1 MSDFDING
9 EIIRKLADLLS
20 EKDLTEIEFQSGEKR
35 LRIAR
40 QVTVTAA
47 PAYAAAPVAAPAAAP
62 VAAAAPAVEDLSKHP
77 GAVTSPM
84 VGTAYLSPE
93 PGAAAFAPVGSAVK
107 AGDTVCIIEAMK
119 VFNPIKATKGGTVAR
134 VLVEPGQPVE
144 FGQPLLIIE

>member
-9 EIIRKLADLLS
+9 ELIRKLADLLS
-20 EKDLTEIEFQSGEKR
+20 EKDLTEIEFQSGDQR

-40 QVTVTAA
+40 QVTVAAA
-47 PAYAAAPVAAPAAAP
+47 PAVTVAAPAA
-62 VAAAAPAVEDLSKHP
+62 VAAAAPAAAAPEDLAKHP
-77 GAVTSPM
+77 GVVASPM
-84 VGTAYLSPE
+84 VGTAYLSSE
-93 PGAAAFAPVGSAVK
+93 PGAPAFAPVGAAVK

-119 VFNPIKATKGGTVAR
+119 VFNPIKATKGGTVSR

>member
-9 EIIRKLADLLS
+9 EIIRKLADLLA
-20 EKDLTEIEFQSGEKR
+20 EKDLTEIEFQSGDQR

-40 QVTVTAA
+40 QITVASAA
-47 PAYAAAPVAAPAAAP
+47 TVAVAAPAAAAP
-62 VAAAAPAVEDLSKHP
+62 AAAAAAPEDLAKHP
-77 GAVTSPM
+77 GAVLSPM

-93 PGAAAFAPVGSAVK
+93 PGAASFAPVGAAVK

-119 VFNPIKATKGGTVAR
+119 VFNPIKATKGGTVTR

-144 FGQPLLIIE
+144 FGQPMLIIE